1 MIRLPA
7 LTEDHGRK
15 VVTFG
20 IVALGAWGFA
30 GSTTHVLH
38 LARAHGQEGWLA
50 WNVAGAVEFLA
61 LLAGWEIRMRARA
74 DQPAKFPKSVVAGT
88 VVFVLAANLVQA
100 DTRLFAWDGWGYI
113 VAVVA
118 PLCFLAA
125 AGLLETRPDRRAK
138 RKGKPETPAPRA
150 QTPRSAPNT
159 GSRGSTEAKTA
170 PRAAEPRTAPRPYDD
185 DVAVKRT
192 AKAAIVAELLDEAR
206 AAIAAGEGWDP
217 DPKVIGARYG
227 KSHRSGQDY
236 VTTVKRTLAEEA
248 AA

>member
-1 MIRLPA
+1 MNRLPT
-7 LTEDHGRK
+7 LTEEHGRK

-61 LLAGWEIRMRARA
+61 LLAGWEIRMRSRA
-74 DQPAKFPKSVVAGT
+74 DQPARFPKAVVAGT

-100 DTRLFAWDGWGYI
+100 DDRLFAWNGWGYV

-138 RKGKPETPAPRA
+138 RKGKPETPTPRA

-159 GSRGSTEAKTA
+159 PPSGSTEAKTA
-170 PRAAEPRTAPRPYDD
+170 PRAPQARTEPRPD
-185 DVAVKRT
+185 DVAARRT
-192 AKAAIVAELLDEAR
+192 GKAAIVEQLLEQAR
-206 AAIAAGEGWDP
+206 AAQAAGETWAP
-217 DPKVIGARYG
+217 DPKDVAAQWG
-227 KSHRSGQDY
+227 KSLRSGQDY
-236 VTTVKRTLAEEA
+236 VKAAQEKLAEEA